1 MVPLGAVL
9 GDQGPGNCWRTC
21 LSISWP
27 SFLSIQ
33 VFLRMSISC
42 GVAGTP
48 DGTGGRGVG
57 VLAELRVEGEAELV
71 MLVALVDLDTGSRG
85 VICSYLGRRALEQ

>member
-1 MVPLGAVL
+1 MQFWGIRGLGIAGEHVSAYH
-9 GDQGPGNCWRTC
+9 GHHF
-21 LSISWP
+21 SVS
-27 SFLSIQ
+27 S

-71 MLVALVDLDTGSRG
+71 MMVALVDLDTGSRG